1 MKSKGEIVLKPIYR
15 PLYPEGG
22 IMCFKGGLMYT
33 KPKYIQLI
41 HIAKQKLGM
50 DDLSYRTMLERLTGK
65 SSTKQMTI
73 PELTKVYNELENKGF
88 KKTSRK
94 GKSPSTTQL
103 KTKSNIA
110 KKILALW
117 IDMARKGIIRDGSE
131 KALNVYI
138 MRIVN
143 EVTQR
148 QRPDPKMLY
157 VGFLHTIDNTMATI
171 VVERLKKWQQRVER
185 KNG

>member
-41 HIAKQKLGM
+41 HIAKQKLGI
-50 DDLSYRTMLERLTGK
+50 DELSYRAMLERLTGK

-103 KTKSNIA
+103 KT
-110 KKILALW
+110 
-117 IDMARKGIIRDGSE
+117 
-131 KALNVYI
+131 
-138 MRIVN
+138 
-143 EVTQR
+143 
-148 QRPDPKMLY
+148 
-157 VGFLHTIDNTMATI
+157 
-171 VVERLKKWQQRVER
+171 
-185 KNG
+185 

>member
-1 MKSKGEIVLKPIYR
+1 
-15 PLYPEGG
+15 
-22 IMCFKGGLMYT
+22 
-33 KPKYIQLI
+33 
-41 HIAKQKLGM
+41 
-50 DDLSYRTMLERLTGK
+50 
-65 SSTKQMTI
+65 
-73 PELTKVYNELENKGF
+73 
-88 KKTSRK
+88 
-94 GKSPSTTQL
+94 
-103 KTKSNIA
+103 
-110 KKILALW
+110 
-117 IDMARKGIIRDGSE
+117 MARKGIIRDGSE

>member
-1 MKSKGEIVLKPIYR
+1 
-15 PLYPEGG
+15 
-22 IMCFKGGLMYT
+22 MYT

-41 HIAKQKLGM
+41 HIAKQKLGI
-50 DDLSYRTMLERLTGK
+50 DELSYRAMLERLTGK

-94 GKSPSTTQL
+94 GKSSSTTQL